1 MVASEDVM
9 RLKSRIFAFSSFFR
23 DAIERSSR
31 SSLLDPT
38 DAAETRAR
46 GGGFRPS
53 EVLVARFG
61 SLGDGENAAPAE
73 IEAARIR
80 DIFGTGGFVLDR
92 LVRAAA
98 ADVLGTDGRP
108 TFDGGGRVDGTLGWN
123 VARLCVV
130 VVVAFPSSSFPSSSF
145 PSSSMPS
152 RAALS

>member
-38 DAAETRAR
+38 DAAETRAK
-46 GGGFRPS
+46 GGGCFRS
-53 EVLVARFG
+53 EVLVTRFG

-92 LVRAAA
+92 LVLPATAAT

-108 TFDGGGRVDGTLGWN
+108 TLNGGGSLN
-123 VARLCVV
+123 VER
-130 VVVAFPSSSFPSSSF
+130 
-145 PSSSMPS
+145 
-152 RAALS
+152 RALNG